1 MLPNEFDYLHNLVKP
16 LIQKSNKNRLF
27 PELRG
32 ASCEDWKSA
41 FRLLVLTIPCICI
54 RVGEVIRHN

>member
-27 PELRG
+27 PSCEELRARTG
-32 ASCEDWKSA
+32 NPPLDY
-41 FRLLVLTIPCICI
+41 LY
-54 RVGEVIRHN
+54 